1 MFNRPKKFNWPKNAP
16 LYDAYRSFLA
26 DPGTAFTTP
35 GHKRNPELVDEFLA
49 LDVPHYLG
57 VENRRV
63 STRRLATAERLAGEL
78 WGADWCG
85 FSVQGSSHGNEA
97 LCLSVGKPGDK
108 VIVARTIHKSLFFGL
123 VLAGL
128 VPVWVRPDI
137 DERTG
142 LTAGMPVSRVAD
154 ALRANP
160 EAKAVMLVE
169 PSYVGGVSDVAAHAE
184 LAHAHGIPLTVDA
197 AWGAHL
203 GFHPDLPPHA
213 IRAGADALVTSIHKH
228 ATGFSQSSMVLAQSR
243 LIDLERLEAAFEGL
257 HTTSPSGGI
266 FASIDLTRDLLAE
279 RGQEL
284 LGQAIG
290 LARGAR
296 DRFRQVPGLGVVG
309 PELADRSPGL
319 LMQDPTKIVL
329 TLTGT
334 GADGQLVAD
343 VLEQRGLHLEFA
355 DRDTFCPVITLAD
368 TPASVDFMVT
378 EIVRAIAEHRGA
390 PRPLVPITAWTLQP
404 DTAMSPREAFFADH
418 ERVPAEAAIGRIAA
432 ETAAPYPPGVP
443 ALAPGERVH
452 AAMLAA
458 LQEEARSGT
467 RIAYCGDPS
476 LQTVLVVKDARR
488 QGVAGSRSA
497 GV

>member
-1 MFNRPKKFNWPKNAP
+1 MGDTP
-16 LYDAYRSFLA
+16 LYDAYRTFLA
-26 DPGTAFTTP
+26 DPGTPFCTP
-35 GHKRNPELVDEFLA
+35 GHKRNPDMIDEFLA

-85 FSVQGSSHGNEA
+85 FSVQGSTHGNEA
-97 LCLSVGKPGDK
+97 ICLTVGKPGDT

-137 DERTG
+137 DPQTG
-142 LTAGMPVSRVAD
+142 LTAGMPVERVAAALD
-154 ALRANP
+154 AHP

-203 GFHPDLPPHA
+203 GFHPKLPPNA
-213 IRAGADALVTSIHKH
+213 IAAGADVLVTSIHKH
-228 ATGFSQSSMVLAQSR
+228 VTGFTQSSMVLAQGQR
-243 LIDLERLEAAFEGL
+243 IDLERLEAAFEGL
-257 HTTSPSGGI
+257 HTTSPSGSI
-266 FASIDLTRDLLAE
+266 FASIYSTRDLLAE
-279 RGQEL
+279 RGEEL
-284 LGQAIG
+284 LDQAIR
-290 LARGAR
+290 LADEAR
-296 DRFRQVPGLGVVG
+296 QRFRQVPGLGVVG
-309 PELADRSPGL
+309 QEIADRSPGL

-329 TLTGT
+329 TLAGT
-334 GADGQLVAD
+334 GADGQQVAD
-343 VLEQRGLHLEFA
+343 LLEENGLRLEFA

-368 TPASVDFMVT
+368 TPDTVDFMVT
-378 EIVRAIAEHRGA
+378 EIIRGIEGHRG
-390 PRPLVPITAWTLQP
+390 PPLEVVPITAWTLEP
-404 DTAMSPREAFFADH
+404 DTAMSPRDAFFADH
-418 ERVPAEAAIGRIAA
+418 ERVPAAEAVGRIAA

-443 ALAPGERVH
+443 ALAPGERIH
-452 AAMLAA
+452 AATLAT
-458 LQEEARSGT
+458 LQAEAASGT

-476 LQTVLVVKDARR
+476 LQTVLVV
-488 QGVAGSRSA
+488 SE
-497 GV
+497 